1 MGMNGTLRA
10 GISVLIA
17 VVALK
22 ILEYCF
28 PMDSLYLA
36 FQGLLPHI
44 QLSPGWLATV
54 TGVLNMWVWYDRAP
68 VIILIAICV
77 WFALHPFTT
86 VDYSQAGNGRW
97 P

>member
-10 GISVLIA
+10 GITVIIT

-22 ILEYCF
+22 IIEYCF
-28 PMDSLYLA
+28 PMDTIYQA
-36 FQGLLPHI
+36 FDNILPHI
-44 QLSPGWLATV
+44 NLSSGWLATT

-68 VIILIAICV
+68 VIILIAVCV

-86 VDYSQAGNGRW
+86 VDYSQVSNRRG
-97 P
+97 